1 MNAAD
6 YLPLDTK
13 SANFDN
19 IADAQLLSPTLLEAY
34 LNAAATVSLMAVG
47 DKNAPLSMTTYRVSP
62 YISQHPWDHVDGAPY
77 GTRGG
82 IVAQHT
88 FVADGLYE
96 LRFNVAGGIG
106 TQLEDID
113 VSIDGER
120 VALAAVRA
128 RREQIVR
135 RRRTSRSA
143 STSIS
148 TEPLKVTAG
157 PHRVS
162 VAFVRR
168 GDGPYE
174 DLIKPHDWSLA
185 SGGTASSGTT
195 MPPHIMDLGIVGP
208 QNAVGVSETPS
219 RRIIFSCRPS
229 TTVADTACA
238 AADPDPS
245 GHESVSPSADAAR
258 HGGPHVVL
266 QARRAVGRLRGR
278 HSLGAAGDAGEPV
291 LRVPLRDDARER
303 RRQARTTRS
312 ATTSSRRASR
322 SSSGAASP
330 TIAC

>member
-1 MNAAD
+1 
-6 YLPLDTK
+6 
-13 SANFDN
+13 
-19 IADAQLLSPTLLEAY
+19 
-34 LNAAATVSLMAVG
+34 
-47 DKNAPLSMTTYRVSP
+47 MTTYRVSP

-120 VALAAVRA
+120 VALLHYERGVNKSFAAQDLPFGVDLY
-128 RREQIVR
+128 
-135 RRRTSRSA
+135 RTA
-143 STSIS
+143 
-148 TEPLKVTAG
+148 PLKVTAG

-162 VAFVRR
+162 VAFVQAWRR
-168 GDGPYE
+168 AVRGSHQAAR
-174 DLIKPHDWSLA
+174 LVAA

-219 RRIIFSCRPS
+219 RRIIFSCRPVDHGS
-229 TTVADTACA
+229 R
-238 AADPDPS
+238 
-245 GHESVSPSADAAR
+245 HAR
-258 HGGPHVVL
+258 ARQQILDRLGTR
-266 QARRAVGRLRGR
+266 AYRRALTSHDVSGLMSFYKRGATDGRLRGR
-278 HSLGAAGDAGEPV
+278 H
-291 LRVPLRDDARER
+291 PLRRSRRCSRARTSCSASR
-303 RRQARTTRS
+303 RRRETSRQARTTRS